1 MDQRVRPGMQRQ
13 KPRLLALA
21 VNFEVRHAAARESEI
36 RNLELA
42 QLLAPQRVVEQCRQ
56 DGAVALRLDGFVRRR
71 RQKLAGLMIANCR
84 RRAFAALGFGPLDA
98 FDRVVADRVL
108 VAEILEQ

>member
-56 DGAVALRLDGFVRRR
+56 DGAVALGLDGFLRRR
-71 RQKLAGLMIANCR
+71 RQNLARLVIANCR
-84 RRAFAALGFGPLDA
+84 RRAFAALGLGPLYT
-98 FDRVVADRVL
+98 FDRVLTDGVL
-108 VAEILEQ
+108 FAEILEQ